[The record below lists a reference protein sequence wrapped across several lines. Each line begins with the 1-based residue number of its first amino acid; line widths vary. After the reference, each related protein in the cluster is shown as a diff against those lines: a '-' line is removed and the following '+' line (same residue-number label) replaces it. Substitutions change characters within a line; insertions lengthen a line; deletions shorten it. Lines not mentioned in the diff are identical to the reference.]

1 MGVRR
6 WLARRAVRASRV
18 LVVEGPGAWRA
29 RVAAE
34 HAVGM
39 RGWRLAESPA
49 SADVLLVVGEPGT
62 ELAEVVARLWDA
74 MPGPR
79 ARVDLTVGADPEP
92 ALDAAVASLL
102 DADAQAEDAAGRAAP
117 DVSADETE
125 HGGMDH
131 DGMDHGGHDGMDHG
145 GHDGMDHGGHDGM
158 DHGDMEMAPDGIPL
172 AEGTAGD
179 RDGLEMDALPVRLG
193 PVLPHWPAG
202 LVLDVTLHGDLV
214 AEAAARFLGAAG
226 EDSPAVADPAV
237 LAARHCDD
245 VVAVLALA
253 GWDGGASLAR
263 SARDTLLERH
273 GGDARDTLLDLR
285 HRVARSRALR
295 WSLGGVGV
303 VSASLAARHGLPE
316 RAVGDCHDRVL
327 GLLDR
332 AIATARTYGG
342 LGSSAPGDPSEVD
355 DAAGI
360 PVEALGTLVTG
371 HDLAVARLV
380 VATLGTPLTP
390 AEVGAHG

>member
-18 LVVEGPGAWRA
+18 LVVECPGAWRA

-62 ELAEVVARLWDA
+62 ELAEVVAGLWDA

-79 ARVDLTVGADPEP
+79 ARVDLAVGADPES
-92 ALDAAVASLL
+92 ALDTAVASLL
-102 DADAQAEDAAGRAAP
+102 DPHAQAQDAAGRTVP
-117 DVSADETE
+117 DLPADETE
-125 HGGMDH
+125 H
-131 DGMDHGGHDGMDHG
+131 DGMDHDGMDHG

-172 AEGTAGD
+172 AEGTEDD

-214 AEAAARFLGAAG
+214 AGAAARFLGPAG
-226 EDSPAVADPAV
+226 EDSPAIADPAV
-237 LAARHCDD
+237 LSARHCDD
-245 VVAVLALA
+245 VVAVLALV
-253 GWDGGASLAR
+253 GWADGASLAR

-285 HRVARSRALR
+285 HQVARSRTLR

-303 VSASLAARHGLPE
+303 VSVSLAARHGLPE

-332 AIATARTYGG
+332 AITTARTYGG
-342 LGSSAPGDPSEVD
+342 LGSAAPRDPADVD
-355 DAAGI
+355 DAAGV
-360 PVEALGTLVTG
+360 PVQALGPLVTG
-371 HDLAVARLV
+371 YDLAVARLV

>member
-18 LVVEGPGAWRA
+18 LVVECPGAWRD
-29 RVAAE
+29 RVDAE
-34 HAVGM
+34 HAVRA

-49 SADVLLVVGEPGT
+49 SADVLLVVGEPGA
-62 ELAEVVARLWDA
+62 ELVEVVAGLWDA

-79 ARVDLTVGADPEP
+79 ARVDLAVGADPEP
-92 ALDAAVASLL
+92 ALDTAVASLL
-102 DADAQAEDAAGRAAP
+102 DTSAQAEDAGGRAQP
-117 DVSADETE
+117 DLGGDGTE
-125 HGGMDH
+125 HHGMDH
-131 DGMDHGGHDGMDHG
+131 EGMDHGGHEGMGHG
-145 GHDGMDHGGHDGM
+145 SHEGM

-172 AEGTAGD
+172 AGGTEDD

-214 AEAAARFLGAAG
+214 TGGAARFLGAGA
-226 EDSPAVADPAV
+226 EDLPAAPDPAV

-253 GWDGGASLAR
+253 GWDGGAALAR
-263 SARDTLLERH
+263 AARDTLLERH

-285 HRVARSRALR
+285 YRVARSRTLR

-303 VSASLAARHGLPE
+303 VSAPLAARHGLPE

-327 GLLDR
+327 ALVDR
-332 AIATARTYGG
+332 TIATARVYGG
-342 LGSSAPGDPSEVD
+342 LGSATPVDPADVD
-355 DAAGI
+355 DAAGV
-360 PVEALGTLVTG
+360 PVQALGPLVTG
-371 HDLAVARLV
+371 YDLAVARLV
-380 VATLGTPLTP
+380 VASLGTPLTP